1 MILLS
6 ILVKVTFTTTLTLI
20 GVRFAKKS
28 RAAVRHLALAAGL
41 ALLVI
46 VPLASLVAPAIRVEM
61 PIGPADVRLST
72 ATSSGLPPHIT
83 ATPIRGRMDPASQP
97 SGSPIASWSARGLS
111 IWIAGALLAM
121 LPVVVGLWQVRRL
134 SDTGVRWPEG
144 QAIADAMASGLR
156 LRRPIGVLLHVA
168 VSGPV
173 TFGVRRPTILFPM
186 DGRSWASADLA
197 RSMSH
202 ELAHVRR
209 CDWVSQC
216 LARAI
221 CAIYWFHP
229 LVWIARHQL
238 TLEAERACDDAVLR
252 RSTLAAEGADESAAY
267 ARQLVDLASRQPHYA
282 RLRQLSMASRTD
294 LPTRVRAV
302 LNPRE
307 PRGRAGLA
315 AVVVACAAA
324 ALVATTMSP
333 IQIVAAQNAKKRFDI
348 AAIRECGPES
358 PRPAGS
364 GGRGSGGGNVT
375 TSTGRVII
383 DCATVALL
391 VRKAYNDAPRVAAG
405 EQVAEFNNMS
415 GPSAEDHPLVRGLPS
430 WAGSV
435 RYQIEATAPPDA
447 DRLTMVGPML
457 QTLLEERFKL
467 AYHWATEDI
476 PVYAMTVSKG
486 GLKIEPQTC
495 VPYDPAAAPE
505 PVSINTH
512 ASQTDL
518 SKLRCGLTLRA
529 GDGVM
534 MTGTTL
540 TNFAWTMS
548 ANLDRPMLDKTG
560 VSDRFNILLVLDPA
574 TVPVGGVP
582 PTTIDP
588 APMLQALEQQIGLKI
603 ERTKALFRYIAVDH
617 IQKPVS
623 GG

>member
-6 ILVKVTFTTTLTLI
+6 ILVKVTLTTTLTLI
-20 GVRFAKKS
+20 GVRFAAKS
-28 RAAVRHLALAAGL
+28 RAAVRHLALTAGF

-61 PIGPADVRLST
+61 PIGPAEVRRST
-72 ATSSGLPPHIT
+72 ATPSGLPPEIT
-83 ATPIRGRMDPASQP
+83 ATTVRGRMDPASQP
-97 SGSPIASWSARGLS
+97 SGSPIVSWPAFALS
-111 IWIAGALLAM
+111 IWIGGALLAM

-134 SDTGVRWPEG
+134 TGTGVRWPEG
-144 QAIADAMASGLR
+144 QAMAAAIASELR
-156 LRRPIGVLLHVA
+156 LRRPIAVLLHA
-168 VSGPV
+168 TVSGPV
-173 TFGVRRPTILFPM
+173 TFGVRRPAILFPM

-197 RSMSH
+197 RAMSH

-209 CDWVSQC
+209 SDWVSQC

-252 RSTLAAEGADESAAY
+252 RSTLATEGADESAAY
-267 ARQLVDLASRQPHYA
+267 ARQLVDLASRQLHHGRP
-282 RLRQLSMASRTD
+282 RLLAMASRTD

-307 PRGRAGLA
+307 ARGRAGLA
-315 AVVVACAAA
+315 AVVCACAAA

-333 IQIVAAQNAKKRFDI
+333 FQIVAAQSAKKRFDV
-348 AAIRECGPES
+348 AAIRECGPEPPAS
-358 PRPAGS
+358 AGS
-364 GGRGSGGGNVT
+364 GGRGSRGGNVT
-375 TSTGRVII
+375 TSTGRVMI

-391 VRKAYNDAPRVAAG
+391 VRNAYNDVPRVAAG
-405 EQVAEFNNMS
+405 EQVGEFNNMS
-415 GPSAEDHPLVRGLPS
+415 GPSTADHPIVRGIPA
-430 WAGSV
+430 WAGSI

-467 AYHWATEDI
+467 TYHWATEDI

-486 GLKIEPQTC
+486 GLKIKPQTC
-495 VPYDPAAAPE
+495 VPYDPAAPE
-505 PVSINTH
+505 PVSINMP
-512 ASQTDL
+512 ALQMDL
-518 SKLRCGLTLRA
+518 SKAPCGLILHG
-529 GDGVM
+529 GDRVV

-540 TNFAWTMS
+540 ADFAWAVS
-548 ANLDRPMLDKTG
+548 ANLDRPMVDKTG
-560 VSDRFNILLVLDPA
+560 VSGRFNILLVLDPA
-574 TVPVGGVP
+574 TLPVGGVP

-588 APMLQALEQQIGLKI
+588 APILQALEQQIGLKI
-603 ERTKALFRYIAVDH
+603 ERTKAPFRYIAIDH
-617 IQKPVS
+617 LQKPAS